1 VLELRSVFGT
11 GGGPEKTILL
21 GAVKTDPARAKVT
34 VCYVRD
40 TRDPVFGIDRRAEQM
55 GVDYV
60 EATERHSL
68 DPGVWGQL
76 KRIAGERGIH
86 LVHSHE
92 YKTDVLAWL
101 LARRTG
107 VAVVSTAHG
116 WTGHSARER
125 LCYYPMNKRLLARF
139 PAVIAVSGQIRQE
152 LVAHG
157 ARADRVHVLLNG
169 IDPALFSRDHAR
181 RGVERARLGLAPDD
195 LVIGSAGRLAPQKR
209 FDLLLDAFAAIRNR
223 RPAAKLLIAG
233 EGAERDALESRLGRL
248 GLQASCRL
256 LGQVDDIIGFHHA
269 LDVFVQSSDYEGT
282 PNVVLEAMALETPV
296 VATDVGG
303 TAEIC
308 RAGVDGLLIACG
320 SAEALAAAIES
331 TLADSAGRD
340 ARVRAARER
349 VETELSFDRRVRRL
363 EDLYDRLAREEA
375 R

>member
-1 VLELRSVFGT
+1 VFGT

-21 GAVKTDPARAKVT
+21 GAMKTDPARAKVT

-40 TRDPVFGIDRRAEQM
+40 TRDPVFGIDRRAEEL
-55 GVDYV
+55 GIDYV

-116 WTGHSARER
+116 WTGHSVRER

-139 PAVIAVSGQIRQE
+139 PAVVAVSGQIRRE
-152 LVAHG
+152 LLAHG
-157 ARADRVHVLLNG
+157 ARPDRVHVFLNG
-169 IDPALFSRDHAR
+169 IDPARFSRDRAR
-181 RGVERARLGLAPDD
+181 RGAERERLGLAPDD
-195 LVIGSAGRLAPQKR
+195 VVIGSVGRLAPQKR
-209 FDLLLDAFAAIRNR
+209 FDLLLDAFAVVRNR
-223 RPAAKLLIAG
+223 RPTAKLLIAG
-233 EGAERDALESRLGRL
+233 EGAEREALESRLARH
-248 GLQASCRL
+248 GLHAACRL

-269 LDVFVQSSDYEGT
+269 LDVFVQSSGYEGT

-308 RAGVDGLLIACG
+308 RAGVDGILIPSG
-320 SAEALAAAIES
+320 SSDALAAAIES
-331 TLADSAGRD
+331 TLAESAARE
-340 ARVRAARER
+340 ARVRTARDR
-349 VETELSFDRRVRRL
+349 VETELSFERRVRRL
-363 EDLYDRLAREEA
+363 EDLYDRLAREDA